1 MDKEIHQ
8 FGKGHVLHQMLRILE
23 LEVIQI
29 MPKVMTNKKKPTL
42 HIGRPLQGQVLEK
55 KTPIIQKRPHYYL

>member
-1 MDKEIHQ
+1 MYYIAIQLPIQPKMDKEIHQ

-42 HIGRPLQGQVLEK
+42 HIGV
-55 KTPIIQKRPHYYL
+55 